1 MNSKIFSLEQQN
13 LYESLRKGN
22 KKNNMGR
29 LKGSASTK
37 ARSLMNIHNNE
48 AGRRVIKQL
57 ASFNINPFTIAF
69 Y

>member
-48 AGRRVIKQL
+48 AGRRVIKHL
-57 ASFNINPFTIAF
+57 
-69 Y
+69 

>member
-48 AGRRVIKQL
+48 AGRRVNKQSAL
-57 ASFNINPFTIAF
+57 FNINPFTIAF